1 MGAATLTAPTVGGIE
16 LRGPHAAQHAH
27 PALCLPATAVSPV
40 QRGDML
46 GTVSMAEASVVTE
59 PHTGEI
65 DPPRDSSQ
73 RTFGVSSP
81 QTDAVIALRAAGVK
95 ERTAWI
101 AALEKAKAGADSASA
116 PSPAVAATA
125 AAPAPARW
133 NHDELCYGCR
143 AEFTLMRRRH
153 HCRRWSV
160 SRSDPL
166 CDGIWTV
173 RLCVRQRAAVTD
185 S

>member
-1 MGAATLTAPTVGGIE
+1 MLLSALTLFCFG
-16 LRGPHAAQHAH
+16 
-27 PALCLPATAVSPV
+27 LPRVVHHV

-46 GTVSMAEASVVTE
+46 GSVSMAAASVVTE

-73 RTFGVSSP
+73 RTFGVSSA
-81 QTDAVIALRAAGVK
+81 QTGAVIALRASGAK

-101 AALEKAKAGADSASA
+101 AALEKARAGAESAA
-116 PSPAVAATA
+116 TPSPAVSAAATA

-143 AEFTLMRRRH
+143 AEFTLVRRRH

-160 SRSDPL
+160 RRS
-166 CDGIWTV
+166 GSV
-173 RLCVRQRAAVTD
+173 RFGCGRVVETLRAPVSD
-185 S
+185 SG